1 MEFNLTRNFNDIFV
15 AVSNKGIKR
24 TAFAKAMGYSSTSQL
39 AATLE
44 GEALIS
50 TKAIIELIKNFN
62 VNPTFLFNGQGEMF
76 LAEESEIEQL
86 KKENREWIQKHNEL
100 VRTVMDLNGII
111 KKLEKRNEDL
121 IDMSTAAIKYHKEQR
136 PDVEKDLDKERDLNK
151 QLIKFLKKSGLMK
164 YEDEEIN
171 IAELVSSLKRNKK

>member
-1 MEFNLTRNFNDIFV
+1 MELDITKNFNHIFA

-62 VNPTFLFNGQGEMF
+62 VNPTFLFTGQGEVF
-76 LAEESEIEQL
+76 LTDESEIENL
-86 KKENREWIQKHNEL
+86 RKENRVLTQNHDALVKTTLELNKIIQE
-100 VRTVMDLNGII
+100 M
-111 KKLEKRNEDL
+111 EKRYADL
-121 IDMSTAAIKYHKEQR
+121 IDITSAAIKYHKEH
-136 PDVEKDLDKERDLNK
+136 KEELPKTEENK
-151 QLIKFLKKSGLMK
+151 
-164 YEDEEIN
+164 
-171 IAELVSSLKRNKK
+171 SSLKRNKK